1 MSKKTIPNS
10 LVLLLS
16 FSLLAACEKAEKP
29 EVKPEAMPTKAEA
42 SSAQDKMQQATNPIV
57 KNNFEEVY
65 NSFDLDFYKANVK
78 ILASD
83 DFTGREPATEGGK
96 KTTDFITEQFK
107 NAGLMP
113 GNGDSYLQQVPLIS
127 IEADANMELTL
138 GDEKLKYFDE
148 FVAGTSKSV
157 ERAELKDSELVF
169 VGYGVVAPEYG
180 WNDYAGIDMKG
191 KTAVI
196 LVNDPGF
203 MTEDPELFQGRTMTY
218 YGRWTYK
225 YEEAGRQG
233 AAGAIIVH
241 DTAPASY
248 GWGVVSNSWSGAQ
261 YQLADAG
268 DEPKPDVEA
277 WITLDKAKA
286 LFKRAGLDFEKE
298 QAKALTREFQ
308 PVALDQTASVAFT
321 NSIKRSQSANV
332 IATLKGSEKPEEHVI
347 YMGHWDHLGLKAHFE
362 GDQIFN
368 GAIDNA
374 TGIAGIISI
383 AKAFNDMNIK
393 PKRSVTFMAITA
405 EEQGL
410 LGSKYFAANPTVA
423 TKNIVGAFNIDSMN
437 VSGRVNDLTV
447 VGFGKSE
454 LEQYVTKAAKRQNR
468 VTKVE
473 ADPSRGGYYRSDH
486 FSLAKK
492 GVPAIFAGG
501 GSDFIE
507 ADKAMAEKW
516 NALRGKCYHQ
526 LCDEYQEG
534 WAWNAAMQDVKILFE
549 AGYLLSTDNNY
560 PNWYKGTEFKAIRD
574 KDRQ

>member
-1 MSKKTIPNS
+1 MSKKFRYTS
-10 LVLLLS
+10 LALVLS
-16 FSLLAACEKAEKP
+16 SSLLVACNQSDKTAEKQ
-29 EVKPEAMPTKAEA
+29 ESAVETSKAV
-42 SSAQDKMQQATNPIV
+42 AQPSE
-57 KNNFEEVY
+57 KNELKSNFEQVY
-65 NSFDLDFYKANVK
+65 SAFNQDFYKENVK
-78 ILASD
+78 ILSSD

-96 KTTDFITEQFK
+96 KTTDFIVKEFQA
-107 NAGLMP
+107 AGLKP

-127 IEADANMELTL
+127 IEADPNMVLTL
-138 GDEKLKYFDE
+138 GDESLKYFDE

-157 ERAELKDSELVF
+157 AKTELKDSELVF
-169 VGYGVVAPEYG
+169 VGYGVVAPEYD
-180 WNDYAGIDMKG
+180 WNDYEGIDMKG

-203 MTEDPELFQGRTMTY
+203 LTEDPELFQGRTMTY

-261 YQLADAG
+261 YQLAKAG
-268 DEPKPDVEA
+268 DDPKPEVEA

-286 LFKRAGLDFEKE
+286 LFKRAGLNFEQE
-298 QAKALTREFQ
+298 QAKALTRDFK
-308 PVALDQTASVAFT
+308 PVELNQTASVAFT
-321 NSIKRSQSANV
+321 NGIKHSESANV
-332 IATLKGSEKPEEHVI
+332 IATLPGTETPEEHVV

-383 AKAFNDMNIK
+383 ANAFNTLNIK
-393 PKRSVTFMAITA
+393 PKRSITFMAITA

-410 LGSKYFAANPTVA
+410 LGSKYYAANPTVE
-423 TKNIVGAFNIDSMN
+423 TKNIIGAFNIDSMN
-437 VSGRVNDLTV
+437 VSGRVKDLTV

-454 LEQYVTKAAKRQNR
+454 LEQYITKAAKRQGR

-501 GSDFIE
+501 GSEIDDDE
-507 ADKAMAEKW
+507 DKVRAEKF
-516 NALRGKCYHQ
+516 NKMRSKCYHQ
-526 LCDEYQEG
+526 LCDEYQED
-534 WAWNAAMQDVKILFE
+534 WAWEAALEDVKVLFE
-549 AGYLLSTDNNY
+549 AGYHLSMDGKY

>member
-1 MSKKTIPNS
+1 MPNKIIS
-10 LVLLLS
+10 HG
-16 FSLLAACEKAEKP
+16 FSLILGTSLLMSCDNAQETASQTAAE
-29 EVKPEAMPTKAEA
+29 TKQET
-42 SSAQDKMQQATNPIV
+42 SQVETVQD
-57 KNNFEEVY
+57 NFDTVY
-65 NSFDLDFYKANVK
+65 QSFDQDFYKENVK

-107 NAGLMP
+107 QAGLKP

-127 IEADANMELTL
+127 IEADPNMELTL
-138 GDEKLKYFDE
+138 GDAKLKYFE
-148 FVAGTSKSV
+148 QFVAGTSKPV
-157 ERAELKDSELVF
+157 ESASLKNSELVF

-180 WNDYAGIDMKG
+180 WNDYEGIDMKG

-203 MTEDPELFQGRTMTY
+203 MTQDPELFQGRTMTY

-277 WITLDKAKA
+277 WITLDQAQA
-286 LFKRAGLDFEKE
+286 LFERAGLDFSAE

-308 PVALDQTASVAFT
+308 PVELNQTASVAFT
-321 NSIKRSQSANV
+321 NTIKHSQSANV
-332 IATLKGSEKPEEHVI
+332 IATLEGTETPEEHVV

-374 TGIAGIISI
+374 TGISGIISI
-383 AKAFNDMNIK
+383 ANAFNQLNVK
-393 PKRSVTFMAITA
+393 PKRSVTFMAVTA

-410 LGSKYFAANPTVA
+410 LGSKYFAANPTIA

-437 VSGRVNDLTV
+437 VSGRVKDLTV

-454 LEQYVTKAAKRQNR
+454 LEQYVTAAAKRQNR
-468 VTKVE
+468 TTKVE

-501 GSDFIE
+501 GSEFIE
-507 ADKAMAEKW
+507 EDKEQAAKW
-516 NALRGKCYHQ
+516 NERRGKCYHQ
-526 LCDEYQEG
+526 LCDEYQED
-534 WAWNAAMQDVKILFE
+534 WAWGAALQDVKILFE
-549 AGYLLSTDNNY
+549 AGYRLSLDADY

>member
-1 MSKKTIPNS
+1 MLKKAITYGVSI
-10 LVLLLS
+10 VLGT
-16 FSLLAACEKAEKP
+16 SLLIACDKAEPNNTETKA
-29 EVKPEAMPTKAEA
+29 PEATETSQKI
-42 SSAQDKMQQATNPIV
+42 DKPNVVT
-57 KNNFEEVY
+57 NNFEQVY
-65 NSFDLDFYKANVK
+65 ANFNKDFYKENVK
-78 ILASD
+78 VLSSD

-96 KTTDFITEQFK
+96 KTIDFITEHFK
-107 NAGLMP
+107 KAGLKP

-127 IEADANMELTL
+127 IEPDANMELTL
-138 GDEKLKYFDE
+138 GDAKLKYFDE
-148 FVAGTSKSV
+148 FVAGTTKPV
-157 ERAELKDSELVF
+157 EKITLKDSELVF

-180 WNDYAGIDMKG
+180 WNDYAGVDMKG

-203 MTEDPELFQGRTMTY
+203 MTQDPELFQGRTMTY

-233 AAGAIIVH
+233 AAGAIIIH

-268 DEPKPDVEA
+268 DEPKPDVEG
-277 WITLDKAKA
+277 WITLDQAKA
-286 LFKRAGLDFEKE
+286 LFKRSGLDFKQE
-298 QAKALTREFQ
+298 QAKALTKKFQ
-308 PVALDQTASVAFT
+308 PIELNQTASVEFT
-321 NSIKRSQSANV
+321 NTIKHSESANV
-332 IATLKGSEKPEEHVI
+332 IAVLEGTEQPDEHVF
-347 YMGHWDHLGLKAHFE
+347 YMGHWDHLGQKAHFE

-368 GAIDNA
+368 GAVDNA

-383 AKAFNDMNIK
+383 ANAYNNLNIK

-410 LGSKYFAANPTVA
+410 LGSKYFAANPTIA

-437 VSGRVNDLTV
+437 VSGRVKDLTV

-454 LEQYVTKAAKRQNR
+454 LEQYVTQAAKRQNR

-501 GSDFIE
+501 GSDYIE
-507 ADKAMAEKW
+507 EDKKSAKKW
-516 NALRGKCYHQ
+516 NLIRGGCYHQ
-526 LCDEYQEG
+526 VCDEYKEG
-534 WAWNAAMQDVKILFE
+534 WNWDAALQDVQILFE
-549 AGYLLSTDNNY
+549 AGYLLSMDKEY

>member
-1 MSKKTIPNS
+1 MQKHLSKLTTLTLALS
-10 LVLLLS
+10 GALLLS
-16 FSLLAACEKAEKP
+16 ACEQKEEAAKASADDAKKAVEVVATTEPETKP
-29 EVKPEAMPTKAEA
+29 IE
-42 SSAQDKMQQATNPIV
+42 D
-57 KNNFEEVY
+57 NFEAVY
-65 NSFDLDFYKANVK
+65 SSFDKELYKENVK

-83 DFTGREPATEGGK
+83 DFTGREPATEGGR
-96 KTTDFITEQFK
+96 KTTEFVANHFK
-107 NAGLMP
+107 ALGLKP
-113 GNGDSYLQQVPLIS
+113 GNGDSYFQQVPLIS

-138 GDEKLKYFDE
+138 GDSKLKYFDE
-148 FVAGTSKSV
+148 FVAGTSKPV
-157 ERAELKDSELVF
+157 NQVDLKDSELVF
-169 VGYGVVAPEYG
+169 VGYGVVAPEYD

-261 YQLADAG
+261 YQLAKAG

-277 WITLDKAKA
+277 WITLDQAQS
-286 LFKRAGLDFEKE
+286 LFKRAGLDFAQE
-298 QAKALTREFQ
+298 QAKALTKEFKAVELNQ
-308 PVALDQTASVAFT
+308 AASVSFGNT
-321 NSIKRSQSANV
+321 IKQSQSANV
-332 IATLKGSEKPEEHVI
+332 IATMPGTETPDEHVV

-368 GAIDNA
+368 GAVDNA
-374 TGIAGIISI
+374 TGISGIISI
-383 AKAFNDMNIK
+383 AKAFSEMNIK
-393 PKRSVTFMAITA
+393 PKRSVTFMAVTA

-410 LGSKYFAANPTVA
+410 LGSKYFAVNPTVE

-437 VSGRVNDLTV
+437 VSGQVKDLTV

-454 LEQYVTKAAKRQNR
+454 LEQYVTQAAKRQGR
-468 VTKVE
+468 VTKAE

-501 GSDFIE
+501 GSELRED
-507 ADKAMAEKW
+507 ADKALAEKF
-516 NALRGKCYHQ
+516 NQLRGKCYHQ
-526 LCDEYQEG
+526 LCDEYQED
-534 WAWNAAMQDVKILFE
+534 WVWEAALDDVKVLFD
-549 AGYLLSTDNNY
+549 AGYQLSIDGKY

>member
-1 MSKKTIPNS
+1 MLKKTITHGVS
-10 LVLLLS
+10 LVLGT
-16 FSLLAACEKAEKP
+16 SLLLACEKSE
-29 EVKPEAMPTKAEA
+29 PTKSEQNKSPTNQA
-42 SSAQDKMQQATNPIV
+42 SEVSNKPAKS
-57 KNNFEEVY
+57 KNNFEQVY
-65 NSFDLDFYKANVK
+65 QSFNKDFYKENVK

-96 KTTDFITEQFK
+96 KTTDFITEHFK
-107 NAGLMP
+107 KAGLKP

-127 IEADANMELTL
+127 IEPDANMELTL
-138 GDEKLKYFDE
+138 GKSKLKYFDE
-148 FVAGTSKSV
+148 FVAGTTKPV
-157 ERAELKDSELVF
+157 EKVTLKDSELVF

-203 MTEDPELFQGRTMTY
+203 MTQDPELFQGRTMTY

-233 AAGAIIVH
+233 AAGAIVVH

-277 WITLDKAKA
+277 WITLDQAKT
-286 LFKRAGLDFEKE
+286 LFKNSGLDFEKE
-298 QAKALTREFQ
+298 QAKALTKDFQ
-308 PVALDQTASVAFT
+308 PIELNQTASVEFT
-321 NSIKRSQSANV
+321 NTIKHSESANV
-332 IATLKGSEKPEEHVI
+332 VAVLEGTETPNEHVV
-347 YMGHWDHLGLKAHFE
+347 YMGHWDHLGQKAHLE

-368 GAIDNA
+368 GAVDNA

-383 AKAFNDMNIK
+383 ANAYNDLNIK
-393 PKRSVTFMAITA
+393 PKRSITFMAITA

-423 TKNIVGAFNIDSMN
+423 TKDIVGAFNIDSMN
-437 VSGRVNDLTV
+437 VSGRVKDLTV

-454 LEQYVTKAAKRQNR
+454 LEQYVTQAAKRQNR

-501 GSDFIE
+501 GSDYIE
-507 ADKAMAEKW
+507 EDKKSAAKW
-516 NALRGKCYHQ
+516 NLIRGGCYHQ
-526 LCDEYQEG
+526 ICDEYKEG
-534 WAWNAAMQDVKILFE
+534 WNWDAALQDVKVLFE
-549 AGYLLSTDNNY
+549 AGYLLSMDNEY

-574 KDRQ
+574 KDLQ

>member
-1 MSKKTIPNS
+1 MSKKIITQGFS
-10 LVLLLS
+10 LVLGA
-16 FSLLAACEKAEKP
+16 SLLMACGDNKDATTQTTDE
-29 EVKPEAMPTKAEA
+29 TKQTAKQEA
-42 SSAQDKMQQATNPIV
+42 SKTEAV
-57 KNNFEEVY
+57 KDNFDTVY
-65 NSFDLDFYKANVK
+65 QSFDKAFYKENVK
-78 ILASD
+78 VLASD

-96 KTTDFITEQFK
+96 KTTDFIVEQFK
-107 NAGLMP
+107 KAGLKP

-127 IEADANMELTL
+127 IEADPNMELTL
-138 GDEKLKYFDE
+138 GDAKLKYFDE
-148 FVAGTSKSV
+148 FVAGTTKAV
-157 ERAELKDSELVF
+157 DKVELKDSELVF

-180 WNDYAGIDMKG
+180 WNDYEGIDMKG

-203 MTEDPELFQGRTMTY
+203 MTQDPEVFQGRTMTY

-233 AAGAIIVH
+233 AAGAIVIH

-277 WITLDKAKA
+277 WITLEQAKDM
-286 LFKRAGLDFEKE
+286 FQRSGLDFEKE
-298 QAKALTREFQ
+298 QAKALTKDFQ
-308 PVALDQTASVAFT
+308 PVDLNQSASVSFT
-321 NSIKRSQSANV
+321 NTIKHSQSANV
-332 IATLKGSEKPEEHVI
+332 IATLEGTEKPEEHVV

-374 TGIAGIISI
+374 TGISGIISI
-383 AKAFNDMNIK
+383 ANAFNQVNVK

-437 VSGRVNDLTV
+437 VSGRVKDLTV

-454 LEQYVTKAAKRQNR
+454 LEQYVTAAAKKQNR

-501 GSDFIE
+501 GSEFID
-507 ADKAMAEKW
+507 ADKESAAKW
-516 NALRGKCYHQ
+516 TEMRSKCYHQ
-526 LCDEYQEG
+526 LCDEYQED
-534 WAWNAAMQDVKILFE
+534 WNWDAALQDVKILFE
-549 AGYLLSTDNNY
+549 AGYQLSIDTEY